1 MTSES
6 PHPRSWS
13 EWYRFARDEFG
24 YEHDECVEYA
34 NLRFVEEQNR
44 AALRARGENL
54 GRGSSRSR
62 PGTRKT

>member
-1 MTSES
+1 MSERE
-6 PHPRSWS
+6 PPKPWS
-13 EWYRFARDEFG
+13 EWYRFAREALG
-24 YEHDECVEYA
+24 GTHDESVEYA

-44 AALRARGENL
+44 AALRARAENP